1 MLECC
6 AARSVNLA
14 SLLRD
19 GGRFNGRMVVDG
31 EANSLD
37 NSKSK
42 QREDL
47 KTGGKFAHIARAP
60 VIGWS

>member
-1 MLECC
+1 M
-6 AARSVNLA
+6 
-14 SLLRD
+14 
-19 GGRFNGRMVVDG
+19 VDG